1 MQYRKV
7 GKTGLKVSAFGMG
20 TGFFGTHT
28 NEADALQI
36 LNTAFENGINLF
48 DTANS
53 YTGGRS
59 EEIVGK
65 FIKNKRQAVVLATK
79 VYNKQ
84 GPGPNDLGLSRKHIM
99 RAVEESLK
107 RLDTDYID
115 IYYAHA
121 PDYSTPIEET
131 LQAFDNLVNQ
141 GKVRYVACVNFHAW
155 QLIKGLWVSELH
167 NLSRFI
173 SIQIPYNLITRDI
186 ESELLPFCAHEG
198 IGVTVYNSLAAG
210 LLTGK
215 HDPDKAPAPNT
226 RFSLEGIGPRDQER
240 YWSSINFQA
249 VTRLKQIADA
259 HSQSLTHFSL
269 AWILANP
276 LISSII
282 IGVSSP
288 KQLEDNLKAAEIK
301 LTDEEM
307 KACDQVWRELR
318 PPRIFYGQ

>member
-1 MQYRKV
+1 MQYRNI

-20 TGFFGTHT
+20 TGFFGGFTS
-28 NEADALQI
+28 EADAIQI
-36 LNTAFENGINLF
+36 MNLAFEKGINLF

-65 FIKNKRQAVVLATK
+65 FLKNKRQAVVLATK
-79 VYNKQ
+79 VFNRQ

-99 RAVEESLK
+99 QAAEESLR

-121 PDYSTPIEET
+121 PDYTTPIEET
-131 LQAFDNLVNQ
+131 LRAFDNLVNQ
-141 GKVRYVACVNFHAW
+141 GKVRYIACVNVHAW
-155 QLIKGLWVSELH
+155 QLIKALWVSELH
-167 NLSRFI
+167 QLAHFI

-186 ESELLPFCAHEG
+186 DYELLPFCASEG
-198 IGVTVYNSLAAG
+198 VGVTVFNALAAG

-215 HDPDKAPAPNT
+215 YDSSKVPAPNT
-226 RFSLEGIGPRDQER
+226 RFGLEGIGPKDKER

-249 VTRLKQIADA
+249 VAHLKQIADA
-259 HSQSLTHFSL
+259 QGLSLTQFSL
-269 AWILANP
+269 AWVLSNP
-276 LISSII
+276 LISSTI
-282 IGVSSP
+282 IGVSSA
-288 KQLEDNLKAAEIK
+288 KQLEENIGAVELK
-301 LTDEEM
+301 LTAKEL
-307 KACDQVWRELR
+307 KACDEVWRELR

>member
-7 GKTGLKVSAFGMG
+7 GRTGLKVSAFGMG
-20 TGFFGTHT
+20 TGFFGSHT
-28 NEADALQI
+28 NEADATAI
-36 LNTAFENGINLF
+36 MEIAFEKGINLF

-65 FIKNKRQAVVLATK
+65 FIRSKRHAVVLATK
-79 VYNKQ
+79 VANRQ

-99 RAVEESLK
+99 SAVEQSLK

-121 PDYSTPIEET
+121 PDYNTPIEET
-131 LQAFDNLVNQ
+131 LRAFDNLVNQ
-141 GKVRYVACVNFHAW
+141 GKVRYIACVNFHAW
-155 QLIKGLWVSELH
+155 QLIRGLWVSELH

-173 SIQIPYNLITRDI
+173 SIQVPYNLITRDI

-198 IGVTVYNSLAAG
+198 IGVTVYNALAAG
-210 LLTGK
+210 ILTGK
-215 HDPDKAPAPNT
+215 HDPDKAPALNT
-226 RFSLEGIGPRDQER
+226 RFSLEGIGPRDKER
-240 YWSSINFQA
+240 YWSPINFQVVA
-249 VTRLKQIADA
+249 HLKQIADA
-259 HSQSLTHFSL
+259 RSLSLTHFSL
-269 AWILANP
+269 AWILNNP

-282 IGVSSP
+282 IGVSSA
-288 KQLEDNLKAAEIK
+288 KQLEENIQALELK
-301 LTDEEM
+301 LTDEDIRG
-307 KACDQVWRELR
+307 CDQVWRELR